1 MSWLRDQ
8 LLCCLSLLGCSVCG
22 LVGVKDATF
31 RNVLCERIFTERVL
45 TKDEDKFKTLLGLSD
60 RGVAMIQQVTESKEI
75 RDDMVMTSAI
85 HTNNV
90 TIVNTSSSVT
100 INMLIV
106 WDLPTDAGFRASA
119 STLQTKK
126 DPFLGSRFFSLPYL

>member
-31 RNVLCERIFTERVL
+31 RNVLCERIL

-60 RGVAMIQQVTESKEI
+60 RGVAMIQQITESKEI

-90 TIVNTSSSVT
+90 TIVNTSS
-100 INMLIV
+100 
-106 WDLPTDAGFRASA
+106 
-119 STLQTKK
+119 
-126 DPFLGSRFFSLPYL
+126 